1 MGALNLRQLRLAL
14 LEFKRTY
21 NEQWMLE
28 KYDYRSPAQVRRD
41 LLLDDKSLRVEVDVA
56 PAAETVMA
64 DPAKLHDAVDLPR
77 VFERFYRVERSR
89 ARNPGGTGLGLAIVK
104 HLVGLHGGTVTA
116 SNRPGGGSSF
126 VVTLTQTNSSHAAA
140 TATSNAS

>member
-1 MGALNLRQLRLAL
+1 MDAGQEPLNLSEFSTASLLAGVQTEL
-14 LEFKRTY
+14 
-21 NEQWMLE
+21 M
-28 KYDYRSPAQVRRD
+28 P
-41 LLLDDKSLRVEVDVA
+41 LLDDKSLRVEVDVA